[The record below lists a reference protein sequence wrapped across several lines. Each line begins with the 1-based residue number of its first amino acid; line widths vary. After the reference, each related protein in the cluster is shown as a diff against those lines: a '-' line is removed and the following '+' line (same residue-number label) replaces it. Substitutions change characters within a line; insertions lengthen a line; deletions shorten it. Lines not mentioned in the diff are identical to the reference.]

1 MRLSTDRILT
11 THMGSLPR
19 VGRLADLLLARHDG
33 RAVDDREVAAEAE
46 TAMAEVVDRQVE
58 AGVDVGHDGEMPRTA
73 FMLYPQERMKGFGG
87 QTTQRKVP
95 LDVQRF
101 PKWAASRKSLRRRPM
116 DASITP
122 AVVSELSYDD
132 VSGVAAECAAFR
144 RVLDARGGGFVETFM
159 TAVSPGM
166 VAVVYENKH
175 YDSHETYV
183 RAIAREMK
191 KEYDYIVGQGLILQ
205 IDAPDMA
212 MERQRFFQDCSPRA
226 FLDNVA
232 LHVDALNAALADV
245 PPERV
250 RLHACWGNRDS
261 PHFHDVPCGEV
272 LPLFRD
278 ARVGALCLPFA
289 NPRHAHEIDVLREH
303 PLPDRMVLIPGAIE
317 TTNNYVE
324 HPALVAER
332 IERAVAA
339 VGDRERV
346 IAGTDCGFSTLAG
359 DVFVAEDVVWAK
371 LAALRQG
378 ADLASARLWGA
389 AR

>member
-33 RAVDDREVAAEAE
+33 REVDDREVAAEAE

-58 AGVDVGHDGEMPRTA
+58 AGVDVGNDGEMPRTA

-175 YDSHETYV
+175 YDSHEAYV

-205 IDAPDMA
+205 IDAPTWRWSGSA
-212 MERQRFFQDCSPRA
+212 SSRTARRA
-226 FLDNVA
+226 
-232 LHVDALNAALADV
+232 
-245 PPERV
+245 P
-250 RLHACWGNRDS
+250 
-261 PHFHDVPCGEV
+261 
-272 LPLFRD
+272 
-278 ARVGALCLPFA
+278 
-289 NPRHAHEIDVLREH
+289 
-303 PLPDRMVLIPGAIE
+303 
-317 TTNNYVE
+317 
-324 HPALVAER
+324 
-332 IERAVAA
+332 
-339 VGDRERV
+339 
-346 IAGTDCGFSTLAG
+346 FSTTSRFTSTPSTRRSPTCRRNG
-359 DVFVAEDVVWAK
+359 SVSTPV
-371 LAALRQG
+371 G
-378 ADLASARLWGA
+378 GTGTARTSTTSRA
-389 AR
+389 ARCCRCSGTRGSAPCACRSPTPATRTRSTCCASIPFRIGWS